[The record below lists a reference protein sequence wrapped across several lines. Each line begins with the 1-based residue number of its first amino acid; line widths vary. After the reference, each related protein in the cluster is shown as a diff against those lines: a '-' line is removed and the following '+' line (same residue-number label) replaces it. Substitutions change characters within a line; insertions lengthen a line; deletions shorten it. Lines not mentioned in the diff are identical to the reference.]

1 MRTVFSQLE
10 VWVSKEKISMTSS
23 KKPPILRIS
32 KDSIVINPEK
42 YVCAVVESFSPLD
55 ELSEKD
61 KITMKYLDANNL
73 EIFDIC
79 MVGVTIRNIVKPKDV
94 PLEEYLK

>member
-10 VWVSKEKISMTSS
+10 VWVSNEKISMTSS
-23 KKPPILRIS
+23 KKPPVIRIS
-32 KDSIVINPEK
+32 KDSVAINPEK
-42 YVCAVVESFSPLD
+42 YVCAVVNSFDPSD

-61 KITMKYLDANNL
+61 KNIMNYLDANNL
-73 EIFDIC
+73 EVFSIC
-79 MVGVTIRNIVKPKDV
+79 MVGVTLRNVVKPKDI

>member
-1 MRTVFSQLE
+1 MRTVFSRLE

-23 KKPPILRIS
+23 RKPPILRIS

-42 YVCAVVESFSPLD
+42 YVCAVVNSFNPSD
-55 ELSEKD
+55 ELSKED
-61 KITMKYLDANNL
+61 KNIMKYLDANNL
-73 EIFDIC
+73 EVFDIC
-79 MVGVTIRNIVKPKDV
+79 MVGATLRNIVKPKDI

>member
-23 KKPPILRIS
+23 KKAPIIRIS
-32 KDSIVINPEK
+32 KDCMVINPEK
-42 YVCAVVESFSPLD
+42 YVCAAVNSFDPSD

-61 KITMKYLDANNL
+61 KNIIKYLDANNL

-79 MVGVTIRNIVKPKDV
+79 MVGATLRNVVKPKDI

>member
-23 KKPPILRIS
+23 KKPPIIRIS
-32 KDSIVINPEK
+32 KDSIVISPEK
-42 YVCAVVESFSPLD
+42 YVCAIVNSFDPSD

-61 KITMKYLDANNL
+61 KRVMEYLDANNL
-73 EIFDIC
+73 EVFDIC
-79 MVGVTIRNIVKPKDV
+79 MVGATIRSIVKPKDI